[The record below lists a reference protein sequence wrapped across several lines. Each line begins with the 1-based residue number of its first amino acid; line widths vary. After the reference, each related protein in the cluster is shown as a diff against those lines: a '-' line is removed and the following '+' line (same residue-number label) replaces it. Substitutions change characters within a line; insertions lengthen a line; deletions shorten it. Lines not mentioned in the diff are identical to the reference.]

1 MRPFILA
8 IGVLLLGSF
17 ARQITAQT
25 PLQALVD
32 GKDGPLLDGIGPA
45 DASSNPNDLRFWMG
59 HGLRRGQINIGSR
72 ERRFNEELGQA
83 GDYPTAILELE
94 FDEGG
99 AGQADD
105 RLFVLSRLE
114 TKSTPKRVARIQ
126 MLSVDPPTD
135 PLQLDT
141 IDLVQEVPAGQSA
154 AYDYDIV
161 ALDLIP
167 EQNLLL
173 AVGRALPLP
182 VDPPAVTPPTQ
193 LLLML
198 LRHGPLTS
206 GGPDEL
212 IKIGELRSD
221 YLPLKA
227 VDGVGGRSLLGLFD
241 AEVLPV
247 AEPSLDQVGWFARA
261 AHFNETPDCLPCL
274 WPPFGNLPRLLV
286 PRCQHRLLMTRAA
299 PSSVG

>member
-17 ARQITAQT
+17 VRQASAQT
-25 PLQALVD
+25 PLQVLVD
-32 GKDGPLLDGIGPA
+32 WKDGPLLDGVGPA
-45 DASSNPNDLRFWMG
+45 DASTNPGSLRFWMG
-59 HGLRRGQINIGSR
+59 HGLRRGQINIGDR
-72 ERRFNEELGQA
+72 TRQFDEELVGAA
-83 GDYPTAILELE
+83 GNYPTAILELE
-94 FDEGG
+94 FDEGV

-114 TKSTPKRVARIQ
+114 TKSMPKRVARVQ

-206 GGPDEL
+206 GGP
-212 IKIGELRSD
+212 LRPAAGD
-221 YLPLKA
+221 
-227 VDGVGGRSLLGLFD
+227 RLG
-241 AEVLPV
+241 
-247 AEPSLDQVGWFARA
+247 
-261 AHFNETPDCLPCL
+261 
-274 WPPFGNLPRLLV
+274 
-286 PRCQHRLLMTRAA
+286 
-299 PSSVG
+299 